1 MRRALFLVF
10 LLVPLL
16 FAAATDAGV
25 YKWTDESGKTH
36 YTDSP
41 PPGRKDQEVKLQEKS
56 LSGPAVVSKTTAPGA
71 TSRPRIRLFSAV
83 WCGYCKLAKTHLARR
98 GIAFEE
104 LDVEQSATGRD
115 EYRRLEG
122 RGVPVILVGDQ
133 RMDGFD
139 PAALDVM
146 LKNAGY

>member
-1 MRRALFLVF
+1 MLGKAFFPFLAIALLT
-10 LLVPLL
+10 
-16 FAAATDAGV
+16 AAAVQAGV

-41 PPGRKDQEVKLQEKS
+41 PPGRKAQEVKLQVKS
-56 LSGPAVVSKTTAPGA
+56 LSGPAVVSKIQAPAAA
-71 TSRPRIRLFSAV
+71 TRPRIKLFSAV
-83 WCGYCKLAKTHLARR
+83 WCGYCKLAKSHLARR

-115 EYRRLEG
+115 EYRRLDG

>member
-1 MRRALFLVF
+1 MHRVPLLVF

-16 FAAATDAGV
+16 FAAVTDAGV

-41 PPGRKDQEVKLQEKS
+41 PPGRKAQEVKLQVKS
-56 LSGPAVVSKTTAPGA
+56 LSGPAVVSKTNAPATA
-71 TSRPRIRLFSAV
+71 TRPKVRLFSAV